1 MPGRHRQYILIYVY
15 IYIFLL
21 FSLLL
26 PIKQQTAHLAKH
38 SELRVREKRHHT
50 HTVWGGMGN
59 WVHFIKGGLLLFT
72 SPSCLRY
79 GIKSIARALNGFRVE
94 SNTKWNET
102 CNVLFN
108 HLPMLIPWAGR
119 GGFLLQLRRLL
130 HVSHC
135 HHWSQQTC
143 MLRIYVLM

>member
-1 MPGRHRQYILIYVY
+1 MGAHSWRDGIDRHTTYKPTKIYTFYTYARPAQTVY
-15 IYIFLL
+15 TNIRIYIFLL

-26 PIKQQTAHLAKH
+26 PIKHQTAHLAKH

-50 HTVWGGMGN
+50 HTVWGAMGN

-108 HLPMLIPWAGR
+108 HLPMLIP
-119 GGFLLQLRRLL
+119 
-130 HVSHC
+130 
-135 HHWSQQTC
+135 
-143 MLRIYVLM
+143 